1 MWPQVLSVLILSLL
15 TVTIHGL
22 GSYGI
27 FLWAVN
33 WWKRKPTLAVL
44 NVWSTIVCLVGV
56 VLILHSLE
64 IFIWAE
70 FYLSRHCF
78 ADRETAYYF
87 SLVSYTTLGFGDVV
101 LHRPWRILAGWEAMI
116 GVLMFGW
123 STASLIA
130 FLHQVQTERMRRF
143 FSDPPVEL

>member
-1 MWPQVLSVLILSLL
+1 MWPQLLSVLILSIL

-27 FLWAVN
+27 FLWAVH
-33 WWKRKPTLAVL
+33 WWKRRPTLTFAHVWLTIVSLVAVL
-44 NVWSTIVCLVGV
+44 
-56 VLILHSLE
+56 LILHSLE

-70 FYLSRHCF
+70 FYISQHCF

-87 SLVSYTTLGFGDVV
+87 SLTSYTTLGFGDVV
-101 LHRPWRILAGWEAMI
+101 LHRPWRIVAGWEAMV

-130 FLHQVQTERMRRF
+130 FLHQVQTERMRRYF
-143 FSDPPVEL
+143 PDAPPGL